1 MYLAHISKDKLRKQ
15 SVYEHLTGTAN
26 LCGEFAERFGCKEW
40 GYGTGYMH
48 DIGKYTSGFQ
58 KRLLEGGPKV
68 DHATAGAKELFSKN
82 KIMAAYC
89 VAGHHAGLPDG
100 GTKGDAGATLYGR
113 MGKEV
118 ENYNAFDDEIKM
130 PEFPNVPLKPLGKG
144 GFSVSFFIRMLF
156 SCLVDA
162 DYLDT
167 EAFMSDHKIMRGE
180 PDSMET
186 LLQRLETY
194 VEPWLGNDD
203 PNTVN
208 GRRTRILRACL
219 EKGKGDKGLYRLTVP
234 TGGGKTISSLA
245 FALRHAVRHH
255 LNRIIYVIPYTSII
269 EQNARIFKDILGVFN
284 VLEDHSNV
292 GYENSEELELKQL
305 AAENWDMPVVVT
317 TNVQFFESLFHN
329 RTSKCRKLHNI
340 AGSVIIFDEAQ
351 MLPVNYLK
359 PCIQAISELIWNYRC
374 TAVIC
379 TATQPAFQ
387 KFFAG
392 GLKAEEICPDIEDQY
407 QFFKRTEVSYEGEY
421 TEESLIEELEKHNQ
435 ALCILNSRK
444 RVQRIYE
451 SLKGEGVYHLSTFMY
466 PKHRRRVLDTIR
478 KRLKDG
484 KRCLLIATSLVEAGV
499 DFDFCTVYRE
509 LAGLDSIIQAAGR
522 CNREGKKN
530 KKKCRTIV
538 VTFEEDGTRIPSDLK
553 LPMEVA
559 RQIVRKYEDISS
571 LGAIQEYFE
580 RLYNFRGEGLDA
592 KEIVKQFEDG
602 TRSFSFP
609 FKTVAEQF
617 QLIESHTV
625 TVLIDKEKE
634 AKEIVQHLRWG
645 EYTRDL
651 MRRAGQYCINI
662 YQNDFENLNG
672 AGLLE
677 ALDTNYYLLRNAD
690 DYTEECGL
698 KIKAGR
704 GDAVMY

>member
-1 MYLAHISKDKLRKQ
+1 MYLAHVSEDKQRKQ
-15 SVYEHLTGTAN
+15 SVYEHLVGTAN
-26 LCGEFAERFGCKEW
+26 LCGEFAERFGCREW
-40 GYGTGYMH
+40 GFGIGYMH

-58 KRLLEGGPKV
+58 RRLLEGGSKV
-68 DHATAGAKELFSKN
+68 DHATAGAKELFSKY
-82 KIMAAYC
+82 IMAAYC

-113 MGKEV
+113 IGKEV
-118 ENYNAFDDEIKM
+118 EDYNAYHNEIKM
-130 PEFPNVPLKPLGKG
+130 PEFPDVPLKPLGKG

-167 EAFMSDHKIMRGE
+167 EDFMSDGKITRGKS
-180 PDSMET
+180 DSMET
-186 LLQRLETY
+186 LLHRIEAY
-194 VEPWLGNDD
+194 VEPWLGNDNY
-203 PNTVN
+203 NTVN

-219 EKGKGDKGLYRLTVP
+219 EKGKGDMGLYRLTVP

-292 GYENSEELELKQL
+292 VYENGEELELKQL

-329 RTSKCRKLHNI
+329 KTSKCRKLHNI

-359 PCIQAISELIWNYRC
+359 PCIQAISELIWNYHC

-379 TATQPAFQ
+379 TATQPTFQ
-387 KFFAG
+387 KFFTG
-392 GLKAEEICPDIEDQY
+392 GLRAEEICPDIKDQY
-407 QFFKRTEVSYEGEY
+407 QFFKRTKVSFEGEY
-421 TEESLIEELEKHNQ
+421 TEESLIEELGKHNQ

-444 RVQRIYE
+444 RVQRVYE

-466 PKHRRRVLDTIR
+466 PKHRRRILDTIR
-478 KRLKDG
+478 KRLKEG
-484 KRCLLIATSLVEAGV
+484 KKCLLIATSLVEAGV
-499 DFDFCTVYRE
+499 DFDFCTVFRE

-522 CNREGKKN
+522 CNREGR
-530 KKKCRTIV
+530 KKKEECRTIV
-538 VTFEEDGTRIPSDLK
+538 FTLQEDGTRIPSDLK

-571 LGAIQEYFE
+571 LEAIQEYFE

-592 KEIVKQFEDG
+592 KEVVKQFEDG

-609 FKTVAEQF
+609 FKTVAQQF

-625 TVLIDKEKE
+625 TVLIDKEE
-634 AKEIVQHLRWG
+634 DAKEIVQRLRWG
-645 EYTRDL
+645 EYTREL
-651 MRRAGQYCINI
+651 IRRAGQYCINI
-662 YQNDFENLNG
+662 YKNDFENLNG

-677 ALDTNYYLLRNAD
+677 ALDTNYYLLRNTD

-698 KIKAGR
+698 KIQASR
-704 GDAVMY
+704 GDALMF